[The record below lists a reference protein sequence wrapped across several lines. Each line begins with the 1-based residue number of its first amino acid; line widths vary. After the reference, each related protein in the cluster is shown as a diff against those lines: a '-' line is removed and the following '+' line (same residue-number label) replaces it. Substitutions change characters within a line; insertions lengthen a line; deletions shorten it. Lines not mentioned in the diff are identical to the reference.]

1 MKSCY
6 LTLFLDRVDLEDI
19 SAQIPSL
26 DIAVNL
32 DMPPEQVRAMGQ
44 GKCYLMCQTM
54 EPALQPHQGGELGLG
69 NPQRCSFFSMNTNS
83 TYKALQKKSFYRKGS
98 AGGLLFFYFGKRS

>member
-19 SAQIPSL
+19 SAQDPSL

-69 NPQRCSFFSMNTNS
+69 NVQPPLQQI
-83 TYKALQKKSFYRKGS
+83 ALRGNCLLEACWSIERGQGRPPG
-98 AGGLLFFYFGKRS
+98 AGLCAAQP